1 MSSNPIPESLS
12 SEDLTSSQLEYD
24 SDAEDEKRNNP
35 LPYMLAEFNHIS
47 TSLEKINNTHQKH
60 GDSLMQRLDKL
71 IEQNDDLLK
80 VENTRLRLK
89 RESDGLNR
97 KFTWIE
103 CTYLVVF
110 GTGVFAAVYEICD
123 FIFRK

>member
-12 SEDLTSSQLEYD
+12 SEDLTSSQLDYD

-35 LPYMLAEFNHIS
+35 LPYMLAEFNRIS
-47 TSLEKINNTHQKH
+47 VSLEKINNTHQKH

-80 VENTRLRLK
+80 VENTRLK
-89 RESDGLNR
+89 RESDKLNR
-97 KFTWIE
+97 KFTLAE
-103 CTYLVVF
+103 YTYLAFF
-110 GTGVFAAVYEICD
+110 GIGVFTSVYEAYKA
-123 FIFRK
+123 IFRK